1 MWQLAGHSR
10 ATTLLQQSLRNGQLS
25 HAYLLVG
32 PAHVGKFTLAR
43 NLAQAVNCESES
55 RPCQECTSCRRIA
68 ASKHSDIHIVDLVS
82 VEKKEIG
89 IRQIAEMQTAAHLPP
104 FEGKCKVFIFDRAEM
119 LSNEAAN
126 SLLKTLE
133 EPPPN
138 ILIILLTARESALLP
153 TIASR
158 CQRVELRPLPLG
170 LVIDVLVKD
179 YQVPQERADFLARLS
194 GGCLG
199 WALQALRDET
209 LLSSREQRLEDF
221 SRLCAA
227 GTRDR
232 LAYAADLAALFGKGR
247 DRMNDVLS
255 AWLQW
260 WRDLLLIK
268 CDNSQWIVNVDQEA
282 LLSTQADKLTAG
294 SIAAFMRD
302 IRAAG
307 EQLEMNANPRLALEV
322 LMLRMP

>member
-158 CQRVELRPLPLG
+158 CQRVGLRPLPLG

-282 LLSTQADKLTAG
+282 LLSTQAEKLTAG

>member
-10 ATTLLQQSLRNGQLS
+10 AITLLQQSLRNGQLS

-32 PAHVGKFTLAR
+32 PAHVGKFTLAL
-43 NLAQAVNCESES
+43 NLAQAVNCDSES
-55 RPCQECTSCRRIA
+55 RPCQECTPCRRIA
-68 ASKHSDIHIVDLVS
+68 ASKHPDFRVIDLLP
-82 VEKKEIG
+82 EKAKSISIDQ
-89 IRQIAEMQTAAHLPP
+89 IRNMQTETHLPP
-104 FEGKCKVFIFDRAEM
+104 YEGKYKVFVIDGAHL
-119 LSNEAAN
+119 LSHEAAN
-126 SLLKTLE
+126 SILKILE

-138 ILIILLTARESALLP
+138 ILIMLLTTRESALLP

-170 LVIDVLVKD
+170 SVRDVLVKD
-179 YQVPQERADFLARLS
+179 YQITQDKADLLARLS

-199 WALQALRDET
+199 WALLALRDEN
-209 LLSSREQRLEDF
+209 LLSDREERLADF
-221 SRLCAA
+221 ARLHTA

-232 LAYAADLAALFGKGR
+232 LAYAADLASLFSKGR
-247 DRMNDVLS
+247 DRVTGVLS

-268 CDNSQWIVNVDQEA
+268 CGSSQWIINVDQQA
-282 LLSTQADKLTAG
+282 VLSQQADKVAPA
-294 SIAAFMRD
+294 SIASFMRD
-302 IRAAG
+302 IRVAS
-307 EQLEMNANPRLALEV
+307 EQLEQNANPRLALEV

>member
-170 LVIDVLVKD
+170 LVTDVLVKD

>member
-1 MWQLAGHSR
+1 MWQLAGHSS
-10 ATTLLQQSLRNGQLS
+10 ATTLLNQSLRNGQLS

-32 PAHVGKFTLAR
+32 PAHVGKFTLAM

-68 ASKHSDIHIVDLVS
+68 ASKHSDVHTVDLLS
-82 VEKKEIG
+82 VDKKEIS

-104 FEGKCKVFIFDRAEM
+104 FEGKHKVFIFDRAEV
-119 LSNEAAN
+119 LSHEAAN
-126 SLLKTLE
+126 SLLKILE

-138 ILIILLTARESALLP
+138 VLIILLTARESALLP

-158 CQRVELRPLPLG
+158 CQRVELRPLPLNT
-170 LVIDVLVKD
+170 VRDVLTSEH
-179 YQVPQERADFLARLS
+179 QIPQDKADLLARLS

-199 WALQALRDET
+199 WALLAVRDET
-209 LLSSREQRLEDF
+209 VLSERDGRLADIT
-221 SRLCAA
+221 RLQA
-227 GTRDR
+227 GSTRDR
-232 LAYAADLAALFGKGR
+232 LAYAAELATLFGKGR
-247 DRMNDVLS
+247 DRAADVLS

-268 CDNSQWIVNVDQEA
+268 CDNSRWIINMDRMAV
-282 LLSTQADKLTAG
+282 LSKQAESLTVG
-294 SIAAFMRD
+294 SIATFMSD
-302 IRAAG
+302 IRTAG
-307 EQLEMNANPRLALEV
+307 QQLEQNANPRLALEM

>member
-10 ATTLLQQSLRNGQLS
+10 ATTLLQRSLREGQLS
-25 HAYLLVG
+25 HAYLFVG
-32 PAHVGKFTLAR
+32 PAHVGKLTLAR
-43 NLAQAVNCESES
+43 NLAQAVNCASIEP
-55 RPCQECTSCRRIA
+55 PCQECTSCRRIA
-68 ASKHSDIHIVDLVS
+68 ASKHSDIHIVDLLS

-89 IRQIAEMQTAAHLPP
+89 IRQIAEMQNAAHLPP
-104 FEGKCKVFIFDRAEM
+104 FEGKYKVFIFDRAEM
-119 LSNEAAN
+119 LSHEAAN

-138 ILIILLTARESALLP
+138 IMIILLTAKESALLP

-158 CQRVELRPLPLG
+158 CQRVELRPLRLG
-170 LVIDVLVKD
+170 LVRDVLVKE
-179 YQVPQERADFLARLS
+179 YHVPQDKADLLARLS

-199 WALQALRDET
+199 WALQAVRDET
-209 LLSSREQRLEDF
+209 LLSDRGQRLEDF

-232 LAYAADLAALFGKGR
+232 LAYAADLAGLFSKGR
-247 DRMNDVLS
+247 DRMTDVLA

-268 CDNSQWIVNVDQEA
+268 CNNSQWIVNVDREA
-282 LLSTQADKLTAG
+282 FLSAQAEKLTAR

>member
-10 ATTLLQQSLRNGQLS
+10 AITLLQQSLRDGQLS

-43 NLAQAVNCESES
+43 NLAQAVNCKSGDP
-55 RPCQECTSCRRIA
+55 PCQECTPCRRIA

-89 IRQIAEMQTAAHLPP
+89 IRQVAEMQTAAHLPP
-104 FEGKCKVFIFDRAEM
+104 FEGKYKVFIFDRAEM
-119 LSNEAAN
+119 LSHEAAN

-138 ILIILLTARESALLP
+138 VLIILLTARESAMLP

-170 LVIDVLVKD
+170 MVTDVLIKE
-179 YQVPQERADFLARLS
+179 YQVTQEKADLLARLS

-199 WALQALRDET
+199 WAILAPVLAAILILALQAYARRRET
-209 LLSSREQRLEDF
+209 
-221 SRLCAA
+221 CVA
-227 GTRDR
+227 GP
-232 LAYAADLAALFGKGR
+232 
-247 DRMNDVLS
+247 S
-255 AWLQW
+255 
-260 WRDLLLIK
+260 
-268 CDNSQWIVNVDQEA
+268 
-282 LLSTQADKLTAG
+282 
-294 SIAAFMRD
+294 
-302 IRAAG
+302 G
-307 EQLEMNANPRLALEV
+307 E
-322 LMLRMP
+322 

>member
-68 ASKHSDIHIVDLVS
+68 TSKHSDIHIVDLVS

-227 GTRDR
+227 G
-232 LAYAADLAALFGKGR
+232 
-247 DRMNDVLS
+247 
-255 AWLQW
+255 
-260 WRDLLLIK
+260 
-268 CDNSQWIVNVDQEA
+268 
-282 LLSTQADKLTAG
+282 
-294 SIAAFMRD
+294 
-302 IRAAG
+302 

>member
-1 MWQLAGHSR
+1 MWQLTGHSR

-25 HAYLLVG
+25 HAYLFVG
-32 PAHVGKFTLAR
+32 PARVGKFTLAL
-43 NLAQAVNCESES
+43 NLAQAVNCDSEN

-68 ASKHSDIHIVDLVS
+68 TSKHSDIHIVDLIS

-104 FEGKCKVFIFDRAEM
+104 FEGKYKVFIFDRAEM
-119 LSNEAAN
+119 LSHEAAN

-138 ILIILLTARESALLP
+138 TLIILLTTKESALLP
-153 TIASR
+153 TITSR

-170 LVIDVLVKD
+170 TVRDVLAKD
-179 YQVPQERADFLARLS
+179 HQITHDKADLLARLS
-194 GGCLG
+194 RGCLG
-199 WALQALRDET
+199 WAIMALRDES
-209 LLSSREQRLEDF
+209 LLSDREQRLADF
-221 SRLCAA
+221 ARLCAA
-227 GTRDR
+227 GTGDR
-232 LAYAADLAALFGKGR
+232 LAYAADLAGLFSKGR
-247 DRMNDVLS
+247 DKVSDVIS

-268 CDNSQWIVNVDQEA
+268 CGNSQWIINVDQEA
-282 LLSTQADKLTAG
+282 MLSRQAERVTPE

-302 IRAAG
+302 IRTAG
-307 EQLEMNANPRLALEV
+307 EQLEQNANPRLALEV

>member
-1 MWQLAGHSR
+1 MWQLVGHSR

-25 HAYLLVG
+25 HAYLFVG
-32 PAHVGKFTLAR
+32 PAHVGKSTLAL
-43 NLAQAVNCESES
+43 NLAQAVNCMSTDP
-55 RPCQECTSCRRIA
+55 PCQECPSCRRIA
-68 ASKHSDIHIVDLVS
+68 ASKHSDIHIVDLIS

-89 IRQIAEMQTAAHLPP
+89 IRQIAEMQNAAHLPP
-104 FEGKCKVFIFDRAEM
+104 FEGKHKVFIFDRAEM
-119 LSNEAAN
+119 LSSEAAN

-138 ILIILLTARESALLP
+138 ILIILLTSRESALLP

-170 LVIDVLVKD
+170 LVVEVLVKD
-179 YQVPQERADFLARLS
+179 YHVAPDKADLLARLS

-199 WALQALRDET
+199 WALQALRDEN
-209 LLSSREQRLEDF
+209 LLLDREQRLADF
-221 SRLCAA
+221 VRLCGA

-232 LAYAADLAALFGKGR
+232 LAYAAELAGLFSRGR
-247 DRMNDVLS
+247 DRMTDVLS

-268 CDNSQWIVNVDQEA
+268 CDTSQWIVNVDQRA
-282 LLSTQADKLTAG
+282 FLSTQAEKLTAA
-294 SIAAFMRD
+294 SIATFMRD

-322 LMLRMP
+322 LMLSMP

>member
-25 HAYLLVG
+25 HAYLFVG

-43 NLAQAVNCESES
+43 NLAQAVNCTSTEP
-55 RPCQECTSCRRIA
+55 PCQECTSCRRIA
-68 ASKHSDIHIVDLVS
+68 ASKHSDIHIVDLIS

-89 IRQIAEMQTAAHLPP
+89 IRQIAEMQNAAHLPP

-119 LSNEAAN
+119 LSHEAAN

-138 ILIILLTARESALLP
+138 IMIILLTAKESTLLP

-158 CQRVELRPLPLG
+158 CQRVELRPLPLR
-170 LVIDVLVKD
+170 LVIDVLVND
-179 YQVPQERADFLARLS
+179 YHVARDKADLLARLS

-199 WALQALRDET
+199 WALQAIRDET
-209 LLSSREQRLEDF
+209 LLSDRGQRLEDF

-282 LLSTQADKLTAG
+282 LLSTRAGKLTAG

>member
-25 HAYLLVG
+25 HAYLFVG
-32 PAHVGKFTLAR
+32 PAHVGKSTLAR
-43 NLAQAVNCESES
+43 NLAQAVNCASADP
-55 RPCQECTSCRRIA
+55 PCQECTSCRRIA
-68 ASKHSDIHIVDLVS
+68 ASKHSDIHIVDLIS

-89 IRQIAEMQTAAHLPP
+89 IRQIADMQNAAHLPP
-104 FEGKCKVFIFDRAEM
+104 FEGKNKVFIFDRAEM
-119 LSNEAAN
+119 LSHEAAN

-199 WALQALRDET
+199 WALQALQDET
-209 LLSSREQRLEDF
+209 LLSDRAQRLEDF

-232 LAYAADLAALFGKGR
+232 LAYAADLAALFGRGR
-247 DRMNDVLS
+247 DRMADVLA

-268 CDNSQWIVNVDQEA
+268 CDNSRWIVNVDREA
-282 LLSTQADKLTAG
+282 LLSTQAERLPAA

-302 IRAAG
+302 IRATG